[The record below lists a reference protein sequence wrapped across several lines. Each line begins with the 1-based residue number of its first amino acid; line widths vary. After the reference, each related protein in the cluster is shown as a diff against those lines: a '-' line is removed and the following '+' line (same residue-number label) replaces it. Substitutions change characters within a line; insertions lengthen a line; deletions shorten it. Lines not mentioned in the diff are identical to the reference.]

1 MRIKGIF
8 DAKICVV
15 KGKCGMKLSVC
26 NIAWTA
32 EHDAKMY
39 GKMKELGMEGIEI
52 APTRIFPDVPY
63 EHLSGAHLFAEQLKK
78 EYGLSVASMQ
88 SIWYQRTEKLFG
100 SEAERETLLFYTKQA
115 IDFAEAAGCP
125 NLVFG
130 SPKNR
135 GTVMRRRFGSLVSWG
150 STQRNIIPAFRWRQ
164 IRRSMERILSIVPQR
179 RLHW

>member
-88 SIWYQRTEKLFG
+88 SIWRNTFINLNRFFQSKIIMVFSHDRKLH
-100 SEAERETLLFYTKQA
+100 ALCYIETDRSFWSFLFWLS
-115 IDFAEAAGCP
+115 G
-125 NLVFG
+125 
-130 SPKNR
+130 KNR
-135 GTVMRRRFGSLVSWG
+135 KSFC
-150 STQRNIIPAFRWRQ
+150 I
-164 IRRSMERILSIVPQR
+164 
-179 RLHW
+179 